1 MTDLKL
7 RVLEDL
13 ETRKLPPA
21 LAHGVLASALQD
33 YLDDVRPLHG
43 DDWLTLARHLDRIP
57 ADRFDDY
64 IAALTAAGP
73 LVPLSGPADA
83 ATNGQP

>member
-7 RVLEDL
+7 RVLEALDG
-13 ETRKLPPA
+13 RRLPPA
-21 LAHGVLASALQD
+21 LAQGVLAAVLQD
-33 YLDDVRPLHG
+33 YLDEVRPLHG

-57 ADRFDDY
+57 PERFDDY

-73 LVPLSGPADA
+73 LVPLSGSADA